1 MSGYT
6 TCACRDCFEV
16 AVSSA
21 DDEAALCSGCVAAGC
36 SPDDGECEAPHAY
49 CCGGDIDGD
58 LHGVRRRL
66 LNAEV
71 GR

>member
-6 TCACRDCFEV
+6 TCACRDCFE
-16 AVSSA
+16 ATVSGA

-49 CCGGDIDGD
+49 YCGGDIDGVCAEC
-58 LHGVRRRL
+58 GAPL
-66 LNAEV
+66 LNAVV

>member
-6 TCACRDCFEV
+6 GCACRDCFE
-16 AVSSA
+16 SA
-21 DDEAALCSGCVAAGC
+21 IAGDDDERPLCSACMAAGC

-49 CCGGDIDGD
+49 CCGGDIDGVCTEC
-58 LHGVRRRL
+58 GAPF
-66 LNAEV
+66 LNVEV